1 MNCCDEG
8 LKMLTNAWVRWDSN
22 NAWTR
27 FIIVPKPSVALD
39 MRTKNPLKAF
49 PAHGYLLVR
58 RQSLPAIRLPV
69 YVLVENDEIL
79 KD

>member
-8 LKMLTNAWVRWDSN
+8 LKMPTNAWVCWDSN
-22 NAWTR
+22 NAWTG
-27 FIIVPKPSVALD
+27 FIIVPKPSVTLD
-39 MRTKNPLKAF
+39 MRTKNPPKTF
-49 PAHGYLLVR
+49 PAHAYLLVR
-58 RQSLPAIRLPV
+58 RQSLPAIKLPV